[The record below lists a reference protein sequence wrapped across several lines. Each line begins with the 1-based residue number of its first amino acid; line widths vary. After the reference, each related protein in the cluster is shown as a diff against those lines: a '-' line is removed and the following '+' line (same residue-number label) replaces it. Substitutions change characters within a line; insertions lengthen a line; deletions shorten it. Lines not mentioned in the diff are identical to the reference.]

1 MIESIQKTV
10 AARSEP
16 GTRADRD
23 SGAGPGSL
31 APTGQYLP
39 VLLGLLSLIML
50 AGCQRTES
58 AVAPA
63 PPPPPQVLVSHPVER
78 PLAETREYTGH
89 LEAVETV
96 SIRARVR
103 GVLQKIHFEE
113 GAEVKQGALLYELD
127 PSEYQAAV
135 DEKLAEIARIEQ
147 ELQLAESEAK
157 RSSELY
163 AKNATSKETW
173 ESKQTK
179 LAVAKAELQKARAAI
194 KQAELNLSYTK
205 IDAPISGRVGRTLVT
220 VGNLVGY
227 NEPTLLTTIVKMD
240 PIYVHFEIPERDLL
254 RFEQTDQEQ
263 SPSWSLM
270 QAPLSIGLETET
282 GYPHAG
288 AINFRDNRVES
299 ETGTVLVRGTL
310 PNPDRKLVPG
320 LFTRIQV
327 PVGPP
332 KPRLLIPETSLA
344 ADQRGRYV
352 LVVKSDDTVEQ
363 RPVQIEVNLEY
374 RGFLPIREGLIRD
387 DRVIVSGLQK
397 ARPGAKVAPQLV
409 EPEQVVSVAGP
420 PSRKPSERK

>member
-1 MIESIQKTV
+1 MSRNIRTLSRIIRRTASDV
-10 AARSEP
+10 GGDALSMAGRSWP
-16 GTRADRD
+16 GRLRSA
-23 SGAGPGSL
+23 
-31 APTGQYLP
+31 
-39 VLLGLLSLIML
+39 VLLVGAVFVF
-50 AGCQRTES
+50 AGCKGEDQPGPAA
-58 AVAPA
+58 AV
-63 PPPPPQVLVSHPVER
+63 PPPPKVLVSHPVER

-103 GVLQKIHFEE
+103 GVLQKIHFDE
-113 GAEVKQGALLYELD
+113 GAEVEQGARLYELD
-127 PSEYQAAV
+127 SSEYQAAV

-179 LAVAKAELQKARAAI
+179 LTVTKAELQKARAAI

-205 IDAPISGRVGRTLVT
+205 IYAPISGRVGRALVT

-240 PIYVHFEIPERDLL
+240 PVYVHFEIPERDLL

-263 SPSWSLM
+263 SSSWSLM

-288 AINFRDNRVES
+288 IINFRDNRVES

-320 LFTRIQV
+320 LFTRIQI
-327 PVGPP
+327 PVGRP
-332 KPRLLIPETSLA
+332 KPRLLVPETSLS

-352 LVVKSDDTVEQ
+352 LVVDAEDTVEQ
-363 RPVQIEVNLEY
+363 RPVQIEVNLEH
-374 RGFLPIREGLIRD
+374 RGFLPIREGLTAK
-387 DRVIVSGLQK
+387 DRVIVSGLQR
-397 ARPGAKVAPQLV
+397 ARPGAKVAPELV
-409 EPEQVVSVAGP
+409 KPEEVVQVAVPKVAARRGIP
-420 PSRKPSERK
+420 

>member
-1 MIESIQKTV
+1 MSSTIQKRESVT
-10 AARSEP
+10 SKS
-16 GTRADRD
+16 GTH
-23 SGAGPGSL
+23 SGRRGAQVLGFL
-31 APTGQYLP
+31 VP
-39 VLLGLLSLIML
+39 VRQCILNLSGILSLVLL
-50 AGCQRTES
+50 AGCQR
-58 AVAPA
+58 ANPAAAPA

-127 PSEYQAAV
+127 PSEYQAAF
-135 DEKLAEIARIEQ
+135 DENLAEIARIEQ

-163 AKNATSKETW
+163 AQNATSKETW

-179 LAVAKAELQKARAAI
+179 LAVTKAELQKARAAI
-194 KQAELNLSYTK
+194 KQAELNLSYTR

-240 PIYVHFEIPERDLL
+240 PIYVHFDIPERDLL
-254 RFEQTDQEQ
+254 RFEQVDQEQ

-282 GYPHAG
+282 GYPHPG
-288 AINFRDNRVES
+288 VINFRDNRVES

-352 LVVKSDDTVEQ
+352 LVVKADDTVEQ
-363 RPVQIEVNLEY
+363 RPVQIEVNLEH
-374 RGFLPIREGLIRD
+374 RGFLPIREGLTAK

-409 EPEQVVSVAGP
+409 ESEQVVSVAST

>member
-1 MIESIQKTV
+1 MSRNARAFLPTV
-10 AARSEP
+10 RRTAAVGRDALTAVVREWP
-16 GTRADRD
+16 GRLWSA
-23 SGAGPGSL
+23 
-31 APTGQYLP
+31 
-39 VLLGLLSLIML
+39 VLLAGALVVF
-50 AGCQRTES
+50 AGCQRGEQPGPAAS
-58 AVAPA
+58 A
-63 PPPPPQVLVSHPVER
+63 PPPPKVLVSHPVER

-89 LEAVETV
+89 LEAVEAV
-96 SIRARVR
+96 SVRARVR
-103 GVLQKIHFEE
+103 GILQKIHFEE
-113 GAEVKQGALLYELD
+113 GLEVEQGALLYEID

-135 DEKLAEIARIEQ
+135 DEKAAEITRLEH
-147 ELQLAESEAK
+147 ELRLAESEAK
-157 RSSELY
+157 RSSELHEQ
-163 AKNATSKETW
+163 KATSKESW
-173 ESKQTK
+173 ESKQNK
-179 LAVAKAELQKARAAI
+179 LAVTKAEREKARAALR
-194 KQAELNLSYTK
+194 QAELNLSYTK
-205 IDAPISGRVGRTLVT
+205 VYAPISGRVGRTLVT

-270 QAPLSIGLETET
+270 QAPLSIGLETES

-288 AINFRDNRVES
+288 VINFRDNRVES

-310 PNPDRKLVPG
+310 PNPDRNLVPG

-363 RPVQIEVNLEY
+363 RAVQIEVNLEH

-409 EPEQVVSVAGP
+409 EPEQVVSVAGT